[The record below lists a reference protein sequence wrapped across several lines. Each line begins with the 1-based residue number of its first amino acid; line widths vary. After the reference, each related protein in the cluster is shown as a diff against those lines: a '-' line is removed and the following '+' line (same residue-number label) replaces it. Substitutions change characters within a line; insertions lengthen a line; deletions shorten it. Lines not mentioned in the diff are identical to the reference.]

1 MKAAGA
7 ASLIDG
13 EVRRSLVDSSQAT
26 VPFVGDGRKAA
37 QRHPKCH
44 GNQREIKFF
53 LAAGVSGS
61 APVQLN
67 KADCL
72 L

>member
-13 EVRRSLVDSSQAT
+13 EVKRSLIDSSQAT

-44 GNQREIKFF
+44 GNQGEIKFF
-53 LAAGVSGS
+53 LAAGVSRS
-61 APVQLN
+61 AP
-67 KADCL
+67 ATIE
-72 L
+72 